1 MMKPY
6 LRLCIFFLCAVF
18 VVMPSQTSASWQP
31 EISVGISQGVS
42 EVRLSTTNGKMSVY
56 ENPEQKPI
64 LEVPQ
69 GGTLD
74 VRMMRGQLFVN
85 GREIRGDHLVIQ
97 PETSGFI
104 KVNNTPYRGYITLL
118 KRTGLTVVNHVL
130 VEDYLYGVVPKEMPP
145 SWNTEALQAQ
155 SVAAR
160 TFALKNRK
168 RHSAEGFDLCNT
180 SHCQVYEGMSA
191 DMLMTTEAVNRT
203 RGEVLFHKGAIIDA
217 LFHTDSGGMT
227 EASENVWGSSVPYL
241 RSVTELQTQTHPWNR
256 TVSMSEF
263 EEKLEKNGRAFGSL
277 KEIRLSPLTIG
288 KGSYD
293 RSPSGRVRSAEFIG
307 TKGRV
312 TLSGNDLRSMFSL
325 PSTLFNVRS
334 GRADVIFSGY
344 GSGHGLGLSQ
354 WGAKELA
361 DKGKSYKDILYHYYT
376 GVTIEKLY

>member
-31 EISVGISQGVS
+31 EISVGLSQGVY
-42 EVRLSTTNGKMSVY
+42 EVQLSATNGKLYVY

-64 LEVPQ
+64 LVVPQ

-74 VRMMRGQLFVN
+74 VRMMREQLVVN
-85 GREIRGDHLVIQ
+85 GREIKGERLVIQ

-104 KVNNTPYRGYITLL
+104 QVNHTPYRGYIAIL
-118 KRTGLTVVNHVL
+118 KRTGLTVVNYVL

-145 SWNTEALQAQ
+145 SWNVEALRAQ

-168 RHSAEGFDLCNT
+168 SHSAEGFDLCNT
-180 SHCQVYEGMSA
+180 SHCQVYEGMPTETRT
-191 DMLMTTEAVNRT
+191 TTEAVDST
-203 RGEVLFHKGAIIDA
+203 RGEVLFYKGTIMDA
-217 LFHTDSGGMT
+217 LFHADSGGMT
-227 EASENVWGSSVPYL
+227 ESSEYVWGSSVPYL
-241 RSVTELQTQTHPWNR
+241 RAVTEVQMQTQPWNR

-325 PSTLFNVRS
+325 PSTLFDVRS

-344 GSGHGLGLSQ
+344 GFGHGLGLSQ

>member
-31 EISVGISQGVS
+31 EISVGLSQGVY
-42 EVRLSTTNGKMSVY
+42 EVQLSATNGKLYVY

-64 LEVPQ
+64 LVVPQ

-74 VRMMRGQLFVN
+74 VRMMREQLVVN
-85 GREIRGDHLVIQ
+85 GREIKGERLVIQ

-104 KVNNTPYRGYITLL
+104 QVNHTPYRGYIAIL
-118 KRTGLTVVNHVL
+118 KRTGLTVVNYVL

-145 SWNTEALQAQ
+145 SWNVEALRAQ

-168 RHSAEGFDLCNT
+168 SHSAEGFDLCNT
-180 SHCQVYEGMSA
+180 SHCQVYEGMPA
-191 DMLMTTEAVNRT
+191 ETRTTTEAVDST
-203 RGEVLFHKGAIIDA
+203 RGEVLFYKGTIMDA
-217 LFHTDSGGMT
+217 LFHADSGGMT
-227 EASENVWGSSVPYL
+227 ESSEYVWGSSVPYL
-241 RSVTELQTQTHPWNR
+241 RAVTEVQMQTQPWNR

-325 PSTLFNVRS
+325 PSTLFDVRS

-344 GSGHGLGLSQ
+344 GFGHGLGLSQ